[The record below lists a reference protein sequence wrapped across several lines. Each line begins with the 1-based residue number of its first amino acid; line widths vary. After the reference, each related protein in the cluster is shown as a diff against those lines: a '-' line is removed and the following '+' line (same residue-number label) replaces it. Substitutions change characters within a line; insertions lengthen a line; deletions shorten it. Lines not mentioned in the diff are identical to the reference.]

1 MSFPDSSPSPMQRK
15 HTLNERGME
24 NGVNK
29 ACEAAEIKKRK
40 KTQVIIKIYIYITHV
55 V

>member
-29 ACEAAEIKKRK
+29 AREAAEIIKKK
-40 KTQVIIKIYIYITHV
+40 DSGYY
-55 V
+55 

>member
-15 HTLNERGME
+15 RTLNERGME

-29 ACEAAEIKKRK
+29 AREAAKIEKKRLRLLL
-40 KTQVIIKIYIYITHV
+40 IYIYI
-55 V
+55 